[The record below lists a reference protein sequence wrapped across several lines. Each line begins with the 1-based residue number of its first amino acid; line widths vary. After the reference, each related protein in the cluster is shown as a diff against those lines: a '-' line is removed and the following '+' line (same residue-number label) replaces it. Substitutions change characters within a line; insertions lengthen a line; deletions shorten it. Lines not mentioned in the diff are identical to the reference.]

1 METYS
6 RFTDEQLAGLLR
18 SGDKYAYTEIYDRYK
33 VPLFSFTY
41 RRLEDVA
48 ESEDVVAELFLSLWD
63 KHANF
68 NLTGSLAS
76 YLFTATKNRVIKVIT
91 HKKVENRYIDSF
103 REYLEVGIDNTDHL
117 VRNKELTTIID
128 TEVAL
133 LPIKM
138 RQVFQ
143 LSRQTNLS
151 RKEIAAELGLSEETV
166 KSHMHH
172 ALKSL
177 KARLGANFY
186 MIFF

>member
-6 RFTDEQLAGLLR
+6 KYTDEQLAGLLR

-33 VPLFSFTY
+33 APLFSFTY

-63 KHANF
+63 RHSSF

-91 HKKVENRYIDSF
+91 HKKVESRYIDSF
-103 REYLEVGIDNTDHL
+103 REYVEEGIDNADHL
-117 VRNKELTTIID
+117 VRNRELAAIID
-128 TEVAL
+128 AEIEN

-143 LSRQTNLS
+143 MSRQTNLS
-151 RKEIAAELGLSEETV
+151 RKEIAVELGLSEETV

-177 KARLGANFY
+177 KTRLGANFY